1 MSQETGESPARI
13 DVFPLPDLV
22 PAGYRPAAAL
32 FIDVLRA
39 TTTITAALAAGA
51 EKVIPVM
58 EPDQALRM
66 KRLLEKSDPAKKG
79 SLLLGGERK
88 GLPIEGFDLG
98 NSPAAYTPERVAG
111 KTILFSTTN
120 GTRAILTFERKSGQS
135 PESGEGDPPRRGGP
149 SLRQSA
155 PPMPAAPRTRSFLG
169 SFLSARALT
178 GRLQEFPTLGIICAG
193 TDRHY
198 TEEDILL
205 AGLVVSRLLRPWE
218 TGGESRPRPLL
229 NVQAE
234 TAKYLWESFLE
245 SVTPETFERRL
256 YEKLRASRGGENLRR
271 IHLTGDIR
279 DAARLD
285 SLGMVPEY
293 TLGTVIPAADPCPAP
308 GKES

>member
-1 MSQETGESPARI
+1 MSQQIGEFPERI

-22 PAGYRPAAAL
+22 PAGDRPAAVL

-39 TTTITAALAAGA
+39 TTTVTAARAAGA

-58 EPDQALRM
+58 EPDQALQM

-88 GLPIEGFDLG
+88 GVRIEGFDLG
-98 NSPAAYTPERVAG
+98 NSPADYTPERVAG

-120 GTRAILTFERKSGQS
+120 GTRAILTFERNSGQNS
-135 PESGEGDPPRRGGP
+135 ERGEGELPRRGGP

-155 PPMPAAPRTRSFLG
+155 PPLPAAPRTRSLWG
-169 SFLSARALT
+169 SVRSARALA
-178 GRLQEFPTLGIICAG
+178 GRLRAFPTLGIVCAG
-193 TDRHY
+193 TDLHY

-205 AGLVVSRLLRPWE
+205 AGLLVSRLLRPWE

-245 SVTPETFERRL
+245 SVTPETLEKRL
-256 YEKLRASRGGENLRR
+256 YEKLLASRGGENLRR
-271 IHLTGDIR
+271 IHLTEDIR

-285 SLGMVPEY
+285 TLETVPEY
-293 TLGTVIPAADPCPAP
+293 TFGTIAPAAEPGSAP